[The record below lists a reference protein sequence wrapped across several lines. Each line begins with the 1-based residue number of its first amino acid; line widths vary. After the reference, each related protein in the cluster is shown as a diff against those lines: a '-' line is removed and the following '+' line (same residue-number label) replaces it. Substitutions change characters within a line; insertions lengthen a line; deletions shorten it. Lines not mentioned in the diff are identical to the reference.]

1 MLRNY
6 HQHWITAIAG
16 FTWIQLIF
24 SRKTIILAE
33 DMPVAGIAKA
43 AIQITLGAIFR
54 THRKHRN
61 EIYNEK

>member
-16 FTWIQLIF
+16 FSWIQLIF

-43 AIQITLGAIFR
+43 AIQITLAVMR
-54 THRKHRN
+54 PSLRKKPLN
-61 EIYNEK
+61 C